1 MPQPRRPAAPSLA
14 DARAADRVRL
24 YGEVPRAVFEA
35 HYRPVTP
42 AQVRQAQR
50 RAIRL
55 ECFCEAHD
63 VLVEDAGEG
72 LVRLLPVDAM
82 PYVWRTFW
90 RLQQPQTMTQE
101 DPAHAETA

>member
-1 MPQPRRPAAPSLA
+1 MTPALLPAAP
-14 DARAADRVRL
+14 DRTPL
-24 YGEVPRAVFEA
+24 YGVIPRAVLAA

-55 ECFCEAHD
+55 ERYGATHD

-72 LVRLLPVDAM
+72 RVRLLPADAM
-82 PYVWRTFW
+82 PYIWRTFW
-90 RLQQPQTMTQE
+90 RLQEPQP
-101 DPAHAETA
+101 